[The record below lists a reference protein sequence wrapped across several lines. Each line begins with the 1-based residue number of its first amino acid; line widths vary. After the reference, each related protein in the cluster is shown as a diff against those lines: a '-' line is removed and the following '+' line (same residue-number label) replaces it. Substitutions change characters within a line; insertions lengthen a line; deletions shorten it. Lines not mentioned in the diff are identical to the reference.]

1 MALKH
6 LARKFV
12 KVFYFILLFFCAGH
26 ILPSPELYINY
37 DIAREFSLLI
47 NGNESAD
54 SMYDAYS
61 YIDWGIMLIISILF
75 YILTMKSIK
84 KIRDI

>member
-1 MALKH
+1 VASKH
-6 LARKFV
+6 LAHRFV
-12 KVFYFILLFFCAGH
+12 KIFYFILLFFCAGH
-26 ILPSPELYINY
+26 ILPSPESYINY
-37 DIAREFSLLI
+37 DIARELALLI

-84 KIRDI
+84 KIRSI